1 MFTILIQEKGGEQ
14 RRMVFNKPEVT
25 IGRVQGNDIVLPK
38 GNVSKRHARI
48 VLKDGKFIIVD
59 LKSTNGTY
67 VNGRKITS
75 PLVVKDSDKIY
86 IGDFIVGVDEAASG
100 DADGPSETTTSPPGQ
115 ERAASAMDQSRPP
128 RPTEAAPMPMPMPMG
143 GGLGGPGMG
152 MGSPEPQ
159 PAPVPMSAP
168 APRPG
173 PPRPAPG
180 APRDLGGPP
189 PPLSPREP
197 LPPRDVPRD
206 MPPIASPPPGRPN
219 LRPGGTMPPPMAP
232 MPPVAPPAQATMAE
246 PHFSAPAPAP
256 VATLPP
262 PAASVAPA
270 AAPSFTPPPPVA
282 AARPVAEQAP
292 APVVSLQDKNKGR
305 QLVGQGAKKIVG
317 RPLSVPSKRGV
328 QLEPL
333 DPKVV
338 KMLDLQ
344 SNILERLRAKL
355 DLDKIP
361 MDRLHEEDLWQKA
374 ERATI
379 DLVETLE
386 TSGELPKYI
395 DQDSLIKETL
405 NEALAL
411 GPLEDLLADEALDE
425 ILIDR
430 RDRVVVGKNGVLRGS
445 GKAFSSDDVF
455 ERVVK
460 RLVHEAGSQIDEH
473 RPVVDLRMR
482 DGTRLTAAVSPV
494 AARGACLVLKKTPA
508 TMPSLSDLV
517 GQNTL
522 SSGMADFLATCI
534 AARRNILVCGGP
546 GSGKTSLVA
555 ALASASPPGERVV
568 SVEEVAE
575 LALGRDEWIQLESR
589 PGTGRHN
596 DVDMAALLEMALRF
610 MPDRLIVG
618 EVRGREALTLVHA
631 LNATVDGA
639 VVAMTGEGANAV
651 LNRLATLTRSV
662 QLGGDGATRELVAS
676 SFEIVVHVARHA
688 DGSIKVHSIEEIT
701 GVSDTTFETQMVFAY
716 QNNSFSPT
724 GTVPRF
730 YSELEA
736 QGIKADQAVF
746 R

>member
-100 DADGPSETTTSPPGQ
+100 DDGPSETTTSPPGQ
-115 ERAASAMDQSRPP
+115 DRPVQPQRDQPMDARPP
-128 RPTEAAPMPMPMPMG
+128 RPTEAAPQPMPMPMPM
-143 GGLGGPGMG
+143 P
-152 MGSPEPQ
+152 PEPV
-159 PAPVPMSAP
+159 APPPVAP
-168 APRPG
+168 PPRPG
-173 PPRPAPG
+173 PPRPAP
-180 APRDLGGPP
+180 APRDLGPPPGPP
-189 PPLSPREP
+189 PQREP
-197 LPPRDVPRD
+197 GPPPGTHN
-206 MPPIASPPPGRPN
+206 MPPIAAPPMGGRPP
-219 LRPGGTMPPPMAP
+219 LRPGGTMPPPMTSI
-232 MPPVAPPAQATMAE
+232 PPVAPPPAAPPMAD
-246 PHFSAPAPAP
+246 PHFPPPSAMPPMASPGALAQPPSAPAPVPTFTAPPSIAPAPAP
-256 VATLPP
+256 
-262 PAASVAPA
+262 
-270 AAPSFTPPPPVA
+270 PVQ
-282 AARPVAEQAP
+282 QAQP
-292 APVVSLQDKNKGR
+292 APVVPLQDKNKGR
-305 QLVGQGAKKIVG
+305 QLVGQGAKKVAG

-328 QLEPL
+328 HLEPL

-361 MDRLHEEDLWQKA
+361 MERLHEEDLWQKA

-395 DQDSLIKETL
+395 DQDALIKETL

-411 GPLEDLLADEALDE
+411 GPLEDLFADEGIDE

-430 RDRVVVGKNGVLRGS
+430 RDRVVVGKNNVLRGS
-445 GKAFSSDDVF
+445 GKAFSSDEVF

-460 RLVHEAGSQIDEH
+460 RLVHEAGSVIDET

-482 DGTRLTAAVSPV
+482 DGTRLAAAVAPV
-494 AARGACLVLKKTPA
+494 AARGACLVLKKPVA
-508 TMPSLSDLV
+508 QMPQLAELV
-517 GQNTL
+517 QSNVL
-522 SSGMADFLATCI
+522 SSGMADFLATCV
-534 AARRNILVCGGP
+534 AARRNVLVCGGP
-546 GSGKTSLVA
+546 SSGKTSLVA
-555 ALASASPPGERVV
+555 ALAAASPAGERVV

-575 LALGRDEWIQLESR
+575 LSIARDEWIQLEAR
-589 PGTGRHN
+589 PGTGKAN
-596 DVDMAALLEMALRF
+596 DVDMNVLLEMALRF
-610 MPDRLIVG
+610 MPDRLVVG
-618 EVRGREALTLVHA
+618 EVRGREALSLVHA
-631 LNATVDGA
+631 LNSSIDGA
-639 VVAMTGEGANAV
+639 IVAMTGEGANAV
-651 LNRLATLTRSV
+651 LNRLAILARSA
-662 QLGGDGATRELVAS
+662 QHGGDAALRELVAS
-676 SFEIVVHVARHA
+676 TFEIVVHVARHA
-688 DGSIKVHSIEEIT
+688 DGSIKVHSIEEVT
-701 GVSDTTFETQMVFAY
+701 GVSDTSYDTQIVFAY
-716 QNNSFSPT
+716 RDGGFLPT
-724 GTVPRF
+724 GMVPRF
-730 YSELEA
+730 YSELGA
-736 QGIKADQAVF
+736 LGIPADQAVF